1 MYDGNVSKPL
11 PRLRANLDFMPSPD
25 PDRPGLL
32 IRDAYR
38 YSDAT
43 LIIPPALVECLRCF
57 DGETTELDLRAELV
71 RITGD
76 LSVGELERNIIGT
89 LAGSG
94 FLDDEN
100 YARMREE
107 RQRRFA
113 LEPRREAAHVGSA
126 YPEEI
131 GELRET
137 LGGWMNGSA
146 RNGTRPL
153 MGIAAPH
160 VSPEGGWHSYQAAY
174 GALSPEYKDRT
185 FVVLGT
191 SHYGEPERFGLTRK
205 PFATPIG
212 ESVVDLPLVE
222 ALLKE
227 APDSILMEDY
237 CHSIE
242 HSIEFQVLFLQYIYG
257 PDIRIL
263 PILCGSYARSIYV
276 GGAPED
282 DDKVRR
288 FLGAL
293 GGLAA
298 REGDRLFW
306 ILGID
311 MAHMGRRYG
320 DSFAAL
326 ADRGE
331 MAQVA
336 ERDRLRIERI
346 NAGDARGFWDL
357 VQERHDDLKWC
368 GSSPLY
374 TFLKVAP
381 QARGALDHY
390 EQWNIDDQSV
400 VSFAGISFSK
410 EA

>member
-1 MYDGNVSKPL
+1 L
-11 PRLRANLDFMPSPD
+11 PRLRGNLDFMPSPD

-43 LIIPPALVECLRCF
+43 LIIPPALVESLRCF
-57 DGETTELDLRAELV
+57 DGETTDLDLRAELV

-76 LSVGELERNIIGT
+76 LSVGELERNIIDT

-94 FLDDEN
+94 FLEDEN
-100 YARMREE
+100 YERMRDV
-107 RQRRFA
+107 RQRDFA
-113 LEPRREAAHVGSA
+113 AQSVRTATHVGSA
-126 YPEEI
+126 YPDER
-131 GELRET
+131 GALRET
-137 LGGWMNGSA
+137 LAGWMNGSA
-146 RNGTRPL
+146 RSTAPPL

-160 VSPEGGWHSYQAAY
+160 VSPEGGWKSYQAAY
-174 GALSPEYKDRT
+174 AGLTAEYKDRT

-191 SHYGEPERFGLTRK
+191 SHYGEPERFGMTRK
-205 PFATPIG
+205 PFETPFG
-212 ESVVDLPLVE
+212 QSPVDLRLVD
-222 ALLKE
+222 ALANQ

-242 HSIEFQVLFLQYIYG
+242 HSIEFQVLFLQYVYG

-263 PILCGSYARSIYV
+263 PILCGSYARSIYG

-282 DDKVRR
+282 DEHVRR

-293 GGLAA
+293 GDIAA
-298 REGDRLFW
+298 KEGDRLFW
-306 ILGID
+306 VLGID

-320 DSFAAL
+320 DRLVAR

-331 MAQVA
+331 MSQVA
-336 ERDRLRIERI
+336 GRDRQRIDRI
-346 NAGDARGFWDL
+346 NAGDATGFWDL

-374 TFLKVAP
+374 TFLKAAP
-381 QARGALDHY
+381 QARGELNHY

-410 EA
+410 GA